1 MWTRHDRPLD
11 RGVEVEEIPLLATDK
26 LHYPPSSGE
35 LKHPGARTAVQPVDE
50 DAEGEG
56 EGEGEGD
63 GEGDEAVYP
72 TEEEKHGPHRLRR
85 IGGKISWPAY
95 LIGFVELCERFSYN
109 GTAAVFINFLQ
120 RPLPPGSVTGV
131 NPSGTPGALGLGTN
145 AATAITQL
153 NTLWVY
159 VVPLFGAYVADAR
172 LGRFRTVCYS
182 VAIAMCVPSPL
193 PNRTA
198 ELRSTRGPPLTPSQS
213 RAGHLLL
220 ILCTFPSIIT
230 RPPLALTVFILALLI
245 MGLGTGGFKS
255 NISPLVAEQ
264 QRGPTRMTVVWEGE
278 GAGGKGGSGGRGERV
293 ILDPAVTTARIY
305 MYFYLMINI
314 GAGAGQITM
323 TYSEKYLGFWAAF
336 TLPTILFSLCPLV
349 LWYGHGIYT
358 KSPPEG
364 SVLPSALRVFRLAF
378 SPLLDAP
385 SRALTAWRDP
395 HFWQRAKPSS
405 YTPLHGGH
413 RPRWMTFDDA
423 FVDEVRRGALACA
436 VFVFYPFYWISF
448 NQMNNNMT
456 SQAATMSTY
465 GVPNDVINNT
475 NPIALM
481 VLIPVFDAYIYP
493 ALRRR
498 GYAFTP
504 LKRIF
509 AGFMVVSS
517 AMLWAGILQWYVYA
531 TSPCGYGANDPA
543 CAPSP
548 INVWWQ
554 TGAYVLIAVSEI
566 FASIT
571 GLEYAFTKAPTSMR
585 SVVMALFLSTSAAA
599 SLLGELLNPL
609 AGDPLL
615 IWNYVVCGT
624 LSFVAGIV
632 FWISFRK
639 LDADEDK
646 LNEMGHHAH
655 KSEEILED
663 EVDESDV

>member
-1 MWTRHDRPLD
+1 MWSRRNETSLEDV
-11 RGVEVEEIPLLATDK
+11 GEVEEIPLLDK
-26 LHYPPSSGE
+26 PFPPSSA
-35 LKHPGARTAVQPVDE
+35 KDSAARTSVEPVEE
-50 DAEGEG
+50 DGSLD
-56 EGEGEGD
+56 EGD
-63 GEGDEAVYP
+63 ALYP
-72 TEEEKHGPHRLRR
+72 TEGEKHGPHALRR
-85 IGGKISWPAY
+85 VGGKISWPAY

-131 NPSGTPGALGLGTN
+131 NPNGTPGALGLGTN
-145 AATAITQL
+145 AATAITQF

-159 VVPLFGAYVADAR
+159 VIPLFGAYIADSR

-182 VAIAMCVPSPL
+182 VGIAM
-193 PNRTA
+193 
-198 ELRSTRGPPLTPSQS
+198 
-213 RAGHLLL
+213 AGHILM

-230 RPPLALTVFILALLI
+230 RPPLALTVFIGALLV

-264 QRGPTRMTVVWEGE
+264 QRGPARMTVVRD
-278 GAGGKGGSGGRGERV
+278 AQGERV
-293 ILDPAVTTARIY
+293 ILDPAITTARIY

-314 GAGAGQITM
+314 GAGLGQISM
-323 TYSEKYLGFWAAF
+323 TVAEKYLGFWAAF
-336 TLPTILFSLCPLV
+336 TLPTILFCLCPFV

-364 SVLPSALRVFRLAF
+364 SVLPSFLRILHHTF
-378 SPLLDAP
+378 SPLLTRSLRQAK
-385 SRALTAWRDP
+385 AAWRNP
-395 HFWQRAKPSS
+395 QFWERAKPSM
-405 YTPLHGGH
+405 YAGH
-413 RPRWMTFDDA
+413 RPRWMAYDDA
-423 FVDEVRRGALACA
+423 FVEEVRRGVLACA
-436 VFVFYPFYWISF
+436 VFVFYPLYWISF

-456 SQAATMSTY
+456 SQAATMTTN

-493 ALRRR
+493 ALRRS
-498 GYAFTP
+498 GYNFTP

-517 AMLWAGILQWYVYA
+517 AMVWAGILQWYVYT

-543 CAPSP
+543 CGPSP
-548 INVWWQ
+548 MSVWWQ
-554 TGAYVLIAVSEI
+554 TGAYVLIAISEI

-571 GLEYAFTKAPTSMR
+571 GLEYAFTKAPTSMK
-585 SVVMALFLSTSAAA
+585 SVVMALFLSTSAFA
-599 SLLGELLNPL
+599 SVIGEVLNPL

-615 IWNYVVCGT
+615 IWNYVVCAT
-624 LSFVAGIV
+624 LSFVAGII

-639 LDADEDK
+639 LDADEDQ
-646 LNEMGHHAH
+646 LNEIGHQGHN
-655 KSEEILED
+655 SEEVAEEEAED
-663 EVDESDV
+663 SDV